1 MAERGREP
9 AHGLARRLSK
19 LGLCSRSEATR
30 WIVAG
35 RVRLNGRIERDPEAP
50 TRAAD
55 RIEIDEQPA
64 ASVERIYLMLNKPR
78 GLVTTRADEKG
89 RRTVYD
95 CLAGLD
101 LPHLGPVGRLDQASE
116 GLLLFSNDPH
126 WAAGITAPGS
136 GLLKR
141 YHVKVAGEADP
152 LLPDRLMAGVVEGG
166 ECLKAQQASWL
177 RTNPDSGWLE
187 IVLDEGRNRHIR
199 RMLAALDRE
208 VLRLIRVA
216 IGPLELGDLPKGA
229 SRLLSPAEV
238 AALGA
243 KKTPGVRPGV

>member
-1 MAERGREP
+1 
-9 AHGLARRLSK
+9 
-19 LGLCSRSEATR
+19 
-30 WIVAG
+30 
-35 RVRLNGRIERDPEAP
+35 LNGRIERDPEAP

-55 RIEIDEQPA
+55 RIAVDDQPA
-64 ASVERIYLMLNKPR
+64 AAAGRVYLMLNKPR
-78 GLVTTRADEKG
+78 GLVTTRADDKG

-116 GLLLFSNDPH
+116 GLLLFSNDPE
-126 WAAGITAPGS
+126 WAAGISAPGS

-141 YHVKVAGEADP
+141 YHVKVAGTPDP
-152 LLPDRLMAGVVEGG
+152 LLADSLVAGVIEGD
-166 ECLKAQQASWL
+166 ECLRAQSAAWL

-208 VLRLIRVA
+208 VLRLVRVA
-216 IGPLELGDLPKGA
+216 IGPLELGDLAKGA
-229 SRLLSPAEV
+229 CRHLSAAEI

-243 KKTPGVRPGV
+243 KKTPGGRPGV

>member
-1 MAERGREP
+1 
-9 AHGLARRLSK
+9 
-19 LGLCSRSEATR
+19 LCSRSEAAR
-30 WIVAG
+30 WILAG

-55 RIEIDEQPA
+55 RIEVDEQAVA
-64 ASVERIYLMLNKPR
+64 ASERIYLMLNKPR
-78 GLVTTRADEKG
+78 GLVSTRADEKG

-116 GLLLFSNDPH
+116 GLLLFSNDPA
-126 WAAGITAPGS
+126 WAAAITAPGS

-141 YHVKVAGEADP
+141 YHVKVAGAADP
-152 LLPDRLMAGVVEGG
+152 ILPERLLAGVVEGG
-166 ECLKAQQASWL
+166 ETLRASAAAWL
-177 RTNPDSGWLE
+177 RSSDRSGWLE

-208 VLRLIRVA
+208 VLRLVRVA

-229 SRLLSPAEV
+229 SRRLSAAEV
-238 AALGA
+238 ALLRA
-243 KKTPGVRPGV
+243 KKTPGGRPGV